1 MNGAPTMQIKSN
13 GSTFNCRV
21 DGERG
26 PWVLLSHGLATD
38 LGMWDELTD
47 ALKDRYRVLR
57 YDARGHGGSAATEG
71 DYTLDQLVAD
81 AVGILDAL
89 EVAQAHFAGLSMGG
103 MIGLGLMLDHA
114 RRIKSAV
121 IADSRHTTTPEFT
134 KAWLDRVEAV
144 RQGGIE
150 AILRSTVERWSS
162 AGLAARDPA
171 AIARMEK
178 MIRNTSAAGYRGCA
192 AALARLDYGHRL
204 GEIRTPALVLC
215 GTEDHGAPP
224 ENTRQM
230 HAMIKGS
237 RFLEIAQAG
246 HISNIEQPA
255 IFNAAVAKLFD
266 EVEQGR
272 AAAPA

>member
-1 MNGAPTMQIKSN
+1 MQISSN
-13 GSTFNCRV
+13 GSTFNCQI

-38 LGMWDELTD
+38 LTMWDELAA

-57 YDARGHGGSAATEG
+57 YDARGHGGSAATDG
-71 DYTLDQLVAD
+71 DYGLDQLVAD
-81 AVGILDAL
+81 AAGILDAL
-89 EVAQAHFAGLSMGG
+89 EVSQAHFAGLSMGG
-103 MIGLGLMLDHA
+103 MVGLGLMLDHA
-114 RRIKSAV
+114 KRIKSAV

-134 KAWLDRVEAV
+134 KAWLDRAEAV
-144 RQGGIE
+144 RKGGIA
-150 AILRSTVERWSS
+150 AIVASTVERWSS
-162 AGLAARDPA
+162 AGLAERDPA
-171 AIARMEK
+171 VVARMER
-178 MIRNTSAAGYRGCA
+178 MIRNTSPAGYCGCA

-204 GEIRTPALVLC
+204 GEIATPTLVLC

-237 RFLEIAQAG
+237 RFLDIAQAG
-246 HISNIEQPA
+246 HISNIEKPA

-266 EVEQGR
+266 DVEQGR
-272 AAAPA
+272 RC